1 MILVLKVTKQY
12 THNMILMSR
21 YKGLHGG
28 KWVQKYPGKAPP
40 PFSGNVG
47 KKTFFLL
54 EVLPYSNYY
63 HDNLSNQ

>member
-28 KWVQKYPGKAPP
+28 KWVQKNP
-40 PFSGNVG
+40 GNVG

-54 EVLPYSNYY
+54 EVLPYSHYY